1 MAKLKLSTKN
11 KWVLGVAAGIAEHLN
26 VDPIIIRII
35 FVLLTPAAA
44 TGILLY
50 LLTYIFMKNA

>member
-26 VDPIIIRII
+26 VDPIIIRILFI
-35 FVLLTPAAA
+35 LLTPAAG
-44 TGILLY
+44 TGLAIY

>member
-26 VDPIIIRII
+26 VDPIIIRILFI
-35 FVLLTPAAA
+35 LLTPASLA
-44 TGILLY
+44 IY